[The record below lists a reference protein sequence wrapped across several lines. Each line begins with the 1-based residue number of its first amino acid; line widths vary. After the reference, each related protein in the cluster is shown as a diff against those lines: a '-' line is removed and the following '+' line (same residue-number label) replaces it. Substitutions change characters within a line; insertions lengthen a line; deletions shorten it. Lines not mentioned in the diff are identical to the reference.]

1 MRPAVPLAP
10 GDSAH
15 CRPAQE
21 CRSAGETNARDFLG
35 RASAAANIRKRTAA
49 SCPSNM
55 TSNMWSD
62 LKNWDGG
69 GGGGGVGRWSLGC
82 LVSEMPGA
90 VAVVAQFPPTS
101 RSPTTRREAVD
112 DPFGCRTYLTFVLDF
127 CLFCQ
132 LSEDWKT
139 DDSQFS

>member
-1 MRPAVPLAP
+1 
-10 GDSAH
+10 
-15 CRPAQE
+15 
-21 CRSAGETNARDFLG
+21 
-35 RASAAANIRKRTAA
+35 
-49 SCPSNM
+49 
-55 TSNMWSD
+55 MWSD

-112 DPFGCRTYLTFVLDF
+112 DPFGCRTYLAFVLDF
-127 CLFCQ
+127 CLFFVNYLKIGKQ
-132 LSEDWKT
+132 MTLNSLE
-139 DDSQFS
+139 SGFN